1 MRGFSVGEW
10 PYPVIA
16 LNGGDFPRGR
26 SFTLLHELVHLSI
39 RAGGLCDLHEAADGN
54 PPGDELE
61 HYCNQVAAAVLMPM
75 DSLLADQRVGRA
87 PSSHDWTLAELS
99 VIAGRFQ
106 VSSEALLL
114 RLITL
119 GKADWSTYNRR
130 RPEFQSEY
138 ESVLELRR
146 LRRQQDMVG
155 QTTTVPRRATSGTAT
170 PIRSWTRLATAPLV
184 PGTSPTSLISSMANS
199 VASRRSC
206 GDAEASCPL
215 FDRYQR
221 LY

>member
-146 LRRQQDMVG
+146 LRRQQGHGGANYYRTKARDIGHSYANTVLDAFGNRAISARDVADFLDIKYG
-155 QTTTVPRRATSGTAT
+155 QLGG
-170 PIRSWTRLATAPLV
+170 LQ
-184 PGTSPTSLISSMANS
+184 
-199 VASRRSC
+199 
-206 GDAEASCPL
+206 AEL
-215 FDRYQR
+215 R
-221 LY
+221 